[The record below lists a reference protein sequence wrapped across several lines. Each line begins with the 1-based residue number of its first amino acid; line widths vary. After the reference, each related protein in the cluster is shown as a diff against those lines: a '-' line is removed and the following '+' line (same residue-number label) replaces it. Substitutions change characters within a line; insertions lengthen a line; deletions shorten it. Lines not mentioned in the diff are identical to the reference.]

1 MLSGGLVAELLAER
15 GEDEA
20 ALRWFNRAIGA
31 GRGRSGR
38 DR

>member
-1 MLSGGLVAELLAER
+1 MPGRAVSFAELLAER

-31 GRGRSGR
+31 LGA
-38 DR
+38 D